1 MLTSPPVVVSL
12 PRHCRFSV
20 HLVVR
25 QLPSHQM
32 VPADGDIFG
41 HNFLSTSDRTEVGPS
56 CSDRNEFVLRSN
68 VVVRCRVYAVTGKN
82 KLLCSP
88 LALLIVVQILSEP
101 VTTIY
106 YLRRPGGF
114 LNACSFAPVDEHLDQ
129 VLPEKILRLF
139 RLCTHERW
147 KPGALVF
154 VNVAFAFGGFF
165 PHNVYSWSSRSTP
178 PTPRYY
184 RYLRLFNHRLQS
196 QESVAG

>member
-12 PRHCRFSV
+12 PRHCRFPA

-32 VPADGDIFG
+32 VPAHGDIFG
-41 HNFLSTSDRTEVGPS
+41 HNFLSSSDCIEVGTP
-56 CSDRNEFVLRSN
+56 CSDWNEFVLRLN
-68 VVVRCRVYAVTGKN
+68 MVLRCRVYAVTGKS
-82 KLLCSP
+82 KLHCSP

-101 VTTIY
+101 VTTFY
-106 YLRRPGGF
+106 YLRRPGRS
-114 LNACSFAPVDEHLDQ
+114 LNSCSFTPVDEHPDQ
-129 VLPEKILRLF
+129 VLPEEILRLF

-154 VNVAFAFGGFF
+154 VNVAFAFGVFF
-165 PHNVYSWSSRSTP
+165 PHNFYFWSSRSTP
-178 PTPRYY
+178 PAPRYY
-184 RYLRLFNHRLQS
+184 RYLCLFDHRLQS